1 MERVETMETQVQQ
14 SECGEG
20 EVIPGLKFGNRTVP
34 ICNEDFASLPK
45 ADVDYSTMIAAVIG
59 GSTGI
64 GKAAVDYLKDVVGFG
79 TVIAT
84 SRDWDKHP
92 DYRTDVEQWR
102 LDVANP
108 IRRFLFVKK
117 LKCTY
122 GVIHLLHLNAARV
135 NIGTPLG
142 TEMAKRRL
150 LWETN
155 YFGPIQ
161 LFRSI
166 EPLFPSEGYA
176 RLHITC
182 SIANDQFI
190 IPNPDG
196 SYQVVEFYEYYAS
209 KPAILRFWMAMWA
222 QIENTKVPDTE
233 WPPIRTNLKISI
245 VNPAQYAT
253 QLGFNAIVEDSDFAE
268 SKFPFTFGV
277 LGLPLENIGK
287 AFGQLAQL
295 EDPPLINYVV
305 DQSVSPTDPNNLPW
319 LYQRIFYGAMGYIS
333 DISVLVGDNAWP
345 VVF

>member
-1 MERVETMETQVQQ
+1 MQCEEEIEQGLLNGTCQP
-14 SECGEG
+14 G
-20 EVIPGLKFGNRTVP
+20 EVVPGLQFGNCTIP
-34 ICNEDFASLPK
+34 IPDEQFDPLSKTDADF
-45 ADVDYSTMIAAVIG
+45 STMVCVVVG

-64 GKAAVDYLKDVVGFG
+64 GKAAVDYFKDVVGFG

-92 DYRTDVEQWR
+92 GYRSDVVQME
-102 LDVANP
+102 LDVAKP
-108 IRRFLFVKK
+108 LSRFFFTKRIQ
-117 LKCTY
+117 CEY

-142 TEMAKRRL
+142 TDMAKRRL

-155 YFGPIQ
+155 YFGPIT
-161 LFRSI
+161 LYRNL
-166 EPLFPSEGYA
+166 EPLMPTEGYA
-176 RLHITC
+176 RVFITC

-190 IPNPDG
+190 IPNSNG
-196 SYQVVEFYEYYAS
+196 SFQVVDFYEYYAS
-209 KPAILRFWMAMWA
+209 KPAILRFWMSYWA
-222 QIENTKVPDTE
+222 QIQNTKVPDTD
-233 WPPIRTNLKISI
+233 WPPINTNIKVCI

-268 SKFPFTFGV
+268 SRFPFTFGT

-305 DQSVSPTDPNNLPW
+305 DQTVSPSDPNPLPW
-319 LYQRIFYGAMGYIS
+319 IFQQQFYRAMGYIS
-333 DISVLVGDNAWP
+333 DISVIVKDSAWP
-345 VVF
+345 PV